1 MGGGGRGCI
10 LFLVFVLVLI
20 IEAGAA
26 DDEESH
32 EQKNAGD
39 DGENNIHGTLK
50 RFDGGEI
57 DHAAGDEEDC
67 DMDHHRIF
75 FG

>member
-1 MGGGGRGCI
+1 MGGRGRGCI
-10 LFLVFVLVLI
+10 FFPVFVLVLI
-20 IEAGAA
+20 VEAGAA
-26 DDEESH
+26 DDEEPDEH
-32 EQKNAGD
+32 ENAG
-39 DGENNIHGTLK
+39 ENSQNYIHGVLK

-57 DHAAGDEEDC
+57 DHAAGDDEDC

>member
-1 MGGGGRGCI
+1 MGGGRRGGFF
-10 LFLVFVLVLI
+10 FLLFVLVLI
-20 IEAGAA
+20 VEAGAA

-39 DGENNIHGTLK
+39 DGENYIHGSLK

-57 DHAAGDEEDC
+57 DHAAGDDEYG
-67 DMDHHRIF
+67 DMHHHSVF